1 MPFSI
6 FSSSDLMP
14 AYPWKRIFA
23 FILLLTLAAIVAM
36 ELSLRSLGY
45 QPTALDSKERWSHE
59 RGRAS
64 ELGSQALTLIGTSR
78 FQLGMDLDV
87 LRKGTGLE
95 AIQLAVDGSS
105 FVPVLKNLADDPRVT
120 GTILIDYTSGALAN
134 ARQGSFGSVSVF
146 VDEYEKQQLRFQN
159 FSADTLEKKLTAGI
173 HENLSIFSDGSNPWF
188 ALRYRILPWKRS
200 SQYITTRPDRSRLA
214 DYSRLPWPDA
224 YYSRVA
230 KQLGMEWNPHAGR
243 GRAEARFLDKIKSMP
258 VASQEDFLYGAQL
271 IRGYI
276 DTIQKRGGKVLFVK
290 MPTTGLIK
298 EADEQR
304 YPEQQFLEVF
314 FASSHLPILYDKN
327 QPAIRDFK
335 CPDGSHLD
343 QKDRAS
349 FSAIVAKFVA
359 GFVAGKS

>member
-1 MPFSI
+1 
-6 FSSSDLMP
+6 MP

-23 FILLLTLAAIVAM
+23 FILLLTLAAIIAM

-45 QPTALDSKERWSHE
+45 LPTALDSKERWSHE

-64 ELGSQALTLIGTSR
+64 QLGPQALTLIGTSR
-78 FQLGMDLDV
+78 FQLGMDLDT
-87 LRKGTGLE
+87 LRQGTGLE
-95 AIQLAVDGSS
+95 AIQLAIDGSS

-134 ARQGSFGSVSVF
+134 ARQGNFGSASVF
-146 VDEYEKQQLRFQN
+146 VDEYEKQQLHFQN
-159 FSADTLEKKLTAGI
+159 FSADTLEKKLTTAI

-214 DYSRLPWPDA
+214 DYSRLPWPDV

-230 KQLGMEWNPHAGR
+230 KQLGMEWNPRAGK
-243 GRAEARFLDKIKSMP
+243 GRVEMRFLDKIKTMP
-258 VASQEDFLYGAQL
+258 VASQEDFQYGGQL

-276 DTIQKRGGKVLFVK
+276 DAIQKRGGKVLFVK
-290 MPTTGLIK
+290 MPTTGLVK
-298 EADEQR
+298 EADEQL
-304 YPEQQFLEVF
+304 YPEDRFLDVF
-314 FASSHLPILYDKN
+314 FANSHLPILYDKN
-327 QPAIRDFK
+327 YPAIKDFK

-349 FSAIVAKFVA
+349 FSAIVAR
-359 GFVAGKS
+359 FVAGKG